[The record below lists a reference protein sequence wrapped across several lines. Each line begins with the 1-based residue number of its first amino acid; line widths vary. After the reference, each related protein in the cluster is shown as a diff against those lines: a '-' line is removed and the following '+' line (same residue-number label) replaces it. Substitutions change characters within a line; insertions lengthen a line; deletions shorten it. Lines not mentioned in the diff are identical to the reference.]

1 MNKMT
6 RVVLTICLVIVCITT
21 FAEGTKKMNRES
33 ALKVLEHYLGTW
45 EIVIDTEGSPLTG
58 GEYTAEWVL
67 DGSFVEK
74 TGYLSSGDDA
84 DEMETT
90 TWMTVDEDAG
100 VYRMWSF
107 MSGGTASEAEATWDP
122 ETRTMTDI
130 RRHDGMTFTT
140 KTTFVGRDIQKWA
153 METMDGEGNVVH
165 RLQGTN
171 KRLNP

>member
-1 MNKMT
+1 MNRMAG
-6 RVVLTICLVIVCITT
+6 VAYPICLMITCMT
-21 FAEGTKKMNRES
+21 ILAEGAKKMDRET
-33 ALKVLEHYLGTW
+33 ALQVLEHYLGTW
-45 EIVIDTEGSPLTG
+45 EIVVETEGSPLTG
-58 GEYTAEWVL
+58 GEYTARWVL

-84 DEMETT
+84 DQMETT

-122 ETRTMTDI
+122 DTRTMTDV

-140 KTTFVGRDIQKWA
+140 KTEFVGRDIQKWT
-153 METMDGEGNVVH
+153 METVDENGKVVN
-165 RLQGTN
+165 RLEGTN
-171 KRLNP
+171 KRLSP